1 MIFGVILFT
10 SIVLLAVAIYG
21 LISRDN
27 PVKMLISFQL
37 MTSGGIGIFAALL
50 ISGKSTFYV
59 QSGQTLGVLLVATD
73 LTTEAILLAALLTM
87 VKKLGIRRLND
98 LSRLRG

>member
-1 MIFGVILFT
+1 MIFAAILFT
-10 SIVLLAVAIYG
+10 SVVLLGAALYG

-27 PVKMLISFQL
+27 PVKLMVSFQL
-37 MTSGGIGIFAALL
+37 LAAGGVGLFAAL
-50 ISGKSTFYV
+50 IGGSKSVYYV
-59 QSGQTLGVLLVATD
+59 QSGQTLGVLLIATE

-87 VKKLGIRRLND
+87 VKKLRVRRLNE